1 MAKPR
6 WLRFSL
12 RTLFVVVTIFGV
24 WLGWNL
30 KIVASG
36 IDCLTTSIF
45 SRLGAG
51 EADPDIKSR
60 QERKYPGD
68 WECIRIPWTRRVLG
82 DHRTLRLRS
91 QILATSKLIA
101 EIEAAFPEAELH
113 GTYWDEYVRKSCRT
127 FRDSLYKPADVRK
140 QNEGNVF
147 KTGLTD
153 KYHHTSLSSSP
164 H

>member
-30 KIVASG
+30 KIVRERN
-36 IDCLTTSIF
+36 
-45 SRLGAG
+45 RLLDYVHILARLEAG

-82 DHRTLRLRS
+82 DS
-91 QILATSKLIA
+91 SYIAIAVPDSATSKLIA

-113 GTYWDEYVRKSCRT
+113 GTYWDEYVRESCRT

-153 KYHHTSLSSSP
+153 KYP
-164 H
+164 PYKP